1 MSGMPR
7 QLPPYVQKETTRHG
21 KTVYYVRPSHH
32 GSRIRLRAE
41 AFSKE
46 WWAEYRSAM
55 EDGAE
60 AASEKRGMPK
70 QGTLEWLIS
79 QYRLSQDWARLS
91 TTTRKQRENIYLR
104 VIESAGHA
112 PLRALDRKAVERGR
126 DKRAATPFAAKN
138 YLKAMRTLFRWAV
151 MQGYMRSNP
160 AEGVSMPAPKNHTG
174 FHTWTE
180 EEIERFQRHWPQGT
194 RERVAFDI
202 LLYTGL
208 RRGDAT
214 SLGRQHVR
222 NGAITIR
229 AEKTQRELTIPLL
242 PALAATL
249 AAGPTGDL
257 IFISGKR
264 GQPMTKESFGNWF
277 RDAARAAQCPGSAH
291 GLRKAAANRLAEGGA
306 TVNQLMAWF
315 DWSDE
320 RMAVLYTRKAE
331 RAHMARE
338 AGTLLER
345 IPPAPNPCRP
355 HPKKDAL

>member
-21 KTVYYVRPSHH
+21 KTVYYARPYHH
-32 GSRIRLRAE
+32 GPRIRLRAA
-41 AFSKE
+41 AFTQE
-46 WWAEYRSAM
+46 WWAEYRVAM
-55 EDGAE
+55 EHGA
-60 AASEKRGMPK
+60 AAEPVKRGMPK

-79 QYRLSQDWARLS
+79 QYRLSTDWARLS
-91 TTTRKQRENIYLR
+91 VTTRKQRENIYLR

-138 YLKAMRTLFRWAV
+138 YLKAMRMLFRWAV
-151 MQGYMRSNP
+151 LQGYMQSNP
-160 AEGVSMPAPKNHTG
+160 ADGVSIPLPKNHTG

-180 EEIERFQRHWPQGT
+180 EEIERFQQHWPHGT

-208 RRGDAT
+208 RRGDAVV
-214 SLGRQHVR
+214 LGRQHVR
-222 NGAITIR
+222 EDAITIR

-249 AAGPTGDL
+249 TAGPTGDL
-257 IFISGKR
+257 IFISGTR

-277 RDAARAAQCPGSAH
+277 RDACRAAGCPGAAH
-291 GLRKAAANRLAEGGA
+291 GLRKAAARRLAEGGA

-331 RAHMARE
+331 RAHLARE

-345 IPPAPNPCRP
+345 KPPAPKTRRP